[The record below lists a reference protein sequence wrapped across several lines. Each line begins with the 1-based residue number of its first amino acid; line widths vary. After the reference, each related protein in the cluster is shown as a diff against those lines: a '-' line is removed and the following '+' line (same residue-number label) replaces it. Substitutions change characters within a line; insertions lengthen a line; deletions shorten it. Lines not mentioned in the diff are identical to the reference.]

1 MPNHSLE
8 RTGDSL
14 PSARDGKDLASE
26 KRSRGSDPRPLPG
39 LVRQD
44 RQLAAGNRAC
54 SQLVLSYPGRTRGV
68 VFVRRVVEEAKVL

>member
-26 KRSRGSDPRPLPG
+26 KRSRGSDPRPLS
-39 LVRQD
+39 
-44 RQLAAGNRAC
+44 
-54 SQLVLSYPGRTRGV
+54 SQPETAPVVSLFYRILEEQVVLCL
-68 VFVRRVVEEAKVL
+68 VRRVVEEAKVL